1 MAQGIPTSN
10 ILQPGSVSITGG
22 ANRAL
27 VSLLQLL
34 TPQYWNKYVEKYG
47 REDFTWW
54 LATFGGMEEVKN
66 RDYFWFENRG
76 KLMEGITN
84 LNTVTTP
91 AAGATVS
98 LTLSPGDHFASGTES
113 PLRVG
118 ETLRVASSNIEG
130 VILAITGTTPNAFTF
145 TVAPKQT
152 TQAFAGNTGSLVA
165 GEILL
170 FGGLMDVGEASSPF
184 EPLIHLDQ
192 KYQNSITEMREDWSA
207 TDLAEMT
214 EVFYDNGVTGDSPAA
229 QAGTSYFTYKGLVKA
244 NVRFKNYVESK
255 LMRGDIQNNTNINAT
270 SVGSQGII
278 PYLTQNAEMVGYTGG
293 IIDFAKLHEI
303 TRVMDI
309 NGCAEQAMWLMDIFQ
324 RQQFS
329 DGIFKELPAGAFV
342 WGTGEKSQEATMAY
356 GFESVYIDGYMLK
369 CKKYKPFN
377 SEYTTGKTPAV
388 DFFRNY
394 GLICPNGETIDAR
407 DASKVYKNIQI
418 MYQAPPAGG
427 TIGNAIRVWQEGG
440 GSRNPTDGT
449 MRDRVHFITY
459 RGSRVSAAN
468 QFIQVV
474 NA

>member
-91 AAGATVS
+91 AAGATVN

-118 ETLRVASSNIEG
+118 ETLRVASSNVEG
-130 VILAITGTTPNAFTF
+130 VILDITPTTGAFTF
-145 TVAPKQT
+145 HVAPKQT

-165 GEILL
+165 GEVLL
-170 FGGLMDVGEASSPF
+170 FGGLMDVGEASSAF

-255 LMRGDIQNNTNINAT
+255 LMRGDIQNNTAINAT

-278 PYLTQNAEMVGYTGG
+278 PYLTQNAEMVGYSGG

-369 CKKYKPFN
+369 VKKYKPFN
-377 SEYTTGKTPAV
+377 SEYTTGKTPTV
-388 DFFRNY
+388 DYFRNY